1 MGVETGIGE
10 RLREARS
17 VQDLDLEQ
25 VEDRTKIAARYLRAM
40 EEERWEVLPGA
51 AYARAFLHTYAE
63 LLGLDADA
71 MVAEYRR
78 EPSSR
83 EAQPEAEP
91 VPQLPTPQR
100 RGPRLP
106 VRPVAGSRLRL
117 GAIAAIAVVALLG
130 VLVVVAPLGGSDD
143 EGGGPTERAGAP
155 EPEPEDA
162 PSAEETPAE
171 PPSRAT
177 LSLTTTGTVWVCLV
191 DERGRPRVEGV
202 TLPPG
207 EEQGPFRGEEFEL
220 GLGNGQVELEANGEP
235 VPILAAAEPQGYR
248 VTPEGARELS
258 PADRPTCG

>member
-1 MGVETGIGE
+1 MATGIGE
-10 RLREARS
+10 RLRAARIA
-17 VQDLDLEQ
+17 QDLDLEQ
-25 VEDRTKIAARYLRAM
+25 VEDRTKIAQRYLRAL
-40 EEERWEVLPGA
+40 EDERWEVLPGA

-78 EPSSR
+78 DSSSR

-91 VPQLPTPQR
+91 VAQLPPPER

-106 VRPVAGSRLRL
+106 GRAVARSRLGR
-117 GAIAAIAVVALLG
+117 GAIAALAVVA
-130 VLVVVAPLGGSDD
+130 VVGIVILVAPFGGSDD
-143 EGGGPTERAGAP
+143 ETGEPAERAATP
-155 EPEPEDA
+155 ESEPEDA
-162 PSAEETPAE
+162 PSARETPAE
-171 PPSRAT
+171 PPPRAT